1 MEWGKLKNLIILIL
15 LLVNGFLLVLV
26 GTRREEALRY
36 ERRALKQ
43 TVQVLRRGGV
53 EVDLDAV
60 ADGAGLTPMAVER
73 DLAREAALAQVLL
86 NQAVQGNNRGGG
98 LYLYRGTLG
107 EVSIRAGGEL
117 SAEFVRDDCWRT
129 DHPEQHAAGLLSRLE
144 VAAEQLGISARD
156 GETAVRFRQ
165 SWNGSAVFSCEIE
178 LVYRDGYLDRLSG
191 TLLMAE
197 AGEAEAGQAMAL
209 PTALM
214 RFSEEIAATGD
225 VCSAIR
231 SMEAGYRGSAQS
243 LSGGTRLT
251 PVWLVSTD
259 TANYYLDCITGTL
272 ARLTDQ

>member
-98 LYLYRGTLG
+98 LYL
-107 EVSIRAGGEL
+107 
-117 SAEFVRDDCWRT
+117 
-129 DHPEQHAAGLLSRLE
+129 
-144 VAAEQLGISARD
+144 
-156 GETAVRFRQ
+156 
-165 SWNGSAVFSCEIE
+165 
-178 LVYRDGYLDRLSG
+178 
-191 TLLMAE
+191 
-197 AGEAEAGQAMAL
+197 
-209 PTALM
+209 
-214 RFSEEIAATGD
+214 
-225 VCSAIR
+225 
-231 SMEAGYRGSAQS
+231 
-243 LSGGTRLT
+243 
-251 PVWLVSTD
+251 
-259 TANYYLDCITGTL
+259 
-272 ARLTDQ
+272 